1 MTQPALSYHYACFED
16 GTTFVYEIFR
26 IIGYCVRGN
35 NQIFTR
41 NKNRNLKNNVR
52 HLFKFVTIN

>member
-35 NQIFTR
+35 CTSDKYFLYKWRLT
-41 NKNRNLKNNVR
+41 
-52 HLFKFVTIN
+52 